1 MAQINI
7 RLPKGTD
14 EAAVKHKLKTAARKK
29 HNLSAN
35 KLLVNFI
42 LKTIK

>member
-1 MAQINI
+1 MGQLNI
-7 RLPKGTD
+7 RLPKGID
-14 EAAVKHKLKTAARKK
+14 EAAVKHKLKTAAAKK
-29 HNLSAN
+29 GVSAN

>member
-7 RLPKGTD
+7 RLPKGID
-14 EAAVKHKLKTAARKK
+14 ESAVKQKLKTAAKK
-29 HNLSAN
+29 KQVSAN

>member
-14 EAAVKHKLKTAARKK
+14 EAAVKHKLKTAAEKK
-29 HNLSAN
+29 GVSVN

-42 LKTIK
+42 IKTIK